1 MGVHISDF
9 GWLYFCV
16 AHRVHHDAIGA
27 FAILG
32 GLGDV
37 VGVAAHSIAD
47 DLSQNI
53 RSAAAGKFQF
63 FENQNSCALANYK
76 TVARRIPRPAC
87 LFGGVIADRKGAHG
101 GKTAYT
107 HGSDRRFRA
116 ARDHGVRITTSNDL
130 ERVAD

>member
-76 TVARRIPRPAC
+76 TVARPIQPTAS
-87 LFGGVIADRKGAHG
+87 LFGCLIATATCAH
-101 GKTAYT
+101 
-107 HGSDRRFRA
+107 
-116 ARDHGVRITTSNDL
+116 
-130 ERVAD
+130 